1 MKNLFAITLIAT
13 LAVASAMAAQ
23 EVPQDFNAVAN
34 TDEEDIAAVIAASIP
49 ASAEEEQA
57 LWKKK
62 KKHHHHK
69 HGKHGKHGKH
79 KYKKCCIKYV
89 TITSVPACKPSPSK
103 RPPKVAEMMFDPLK
117 VNGDIAPPAPLPLQ
131 NNN

>member
-23 EVPQDFNAVAN
+23 EIPQNFDAVAN

-57 LWKKK
+57 MWKKK
-62 KKHHHHK
+62 KHHHHRHHHK

-79 KYKKCCIKYV
+79 KNDRCCIKYV
-89 TITSVPACKPSPSK
+89 TITSVPACKPT
-103 RPPKVAEMMFDPLK
+103 PKVPEIMFDPFQAIE
-117 VNGDIAPPAPLPLQ
+117 DIAPPAPLPFQ
-131 NNN
+131 NDN